1 MLPEFL
7 RVFRDFDIV
16 IYGLML
22 ILITM
27 FMPKGLIGGIE
38 TLFKITI
45 DKIKG
50 GAQNAKR

>member
-7 RVFRDFDIV
+7 RVFRDFDII

-27 FMPKGLIGGIE
+27 FMPGGLIGGFE
-38 TLFKITI
+38 AAAGFVS
-45 DKIKG
+45 
-50 GAQNAKR
+50 AKLKKEEE